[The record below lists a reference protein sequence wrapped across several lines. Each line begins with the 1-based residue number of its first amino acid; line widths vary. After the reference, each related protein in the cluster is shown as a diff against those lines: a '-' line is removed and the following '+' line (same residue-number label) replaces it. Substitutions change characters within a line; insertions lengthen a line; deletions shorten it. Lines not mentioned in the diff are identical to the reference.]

1 MLANDPYV
9 PVTVTLKG
17 GRTES
22 GKMRRSEFEQLE
34 RAARAGEKR
43 FFTLREVASSTQV
56 CASQVAA
63 LKRMKR

>member
-9 PVTVTLKG
+9 AVVVTLKG

-43 FFTLREVASSTQV
+43 FFSLRDVTSRTQV

-63 LKRMKR
+63 IRRG